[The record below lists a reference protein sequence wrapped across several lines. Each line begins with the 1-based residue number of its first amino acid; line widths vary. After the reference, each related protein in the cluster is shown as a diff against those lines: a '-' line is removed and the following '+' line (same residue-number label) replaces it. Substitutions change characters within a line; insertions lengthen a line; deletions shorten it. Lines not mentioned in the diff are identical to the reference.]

1 MKPGVA
7 VTRIPERRR
16 AQDRRG
22 ERALDAHGLLIEQIA
37 CPAYCC
43 TPDGAVR
50 YANGAA
56 RRIWGAWPD
65 PDEDGRWDGFTAL
78 YRPDGS
84 ALGKPASPAAL
95 AVRTGL
101 AQAPAELLAE
111 SADGS
116 RRCVVIHARPVLAAN
131 GASAGVLCSL
141 TDISERRR
149 LEDQVKFVH
158 DSRAGFLHVLAHEL
172 RNPLAPVMAAATLLQ
187 RQPAAPGIDRMAGVI
202 ARQTRKLARFVD
214 DLLEG
219 SRIEQ
224 ACDTPVVK
232 RASNVDE
239 VLAHACDVVGC
250 VLSER
255 GQTLSVE
262 ICPKR
267 PVRGATL
274 WCDPERLAQALG
286 GALLNASQFSDDG
299 AAISLAVAVDGV
311 FLELLVRDSGIG
323 VEKAELS
330 LLFEPFRKFAMHP
343 RRTDSGAGLGLAIA
357 RSVSRAHGGT
367 VSADSAGRGQGM
379 CLKFVLPVVLD
390 ATFA

>member
-1 MKPGVA
+1 V
-7 VTRIPERRR
+7 
-16 AQDRRG
+16 QDRRG
-22 ERALDAHGLLIEQIA
+22 EAALDAHGLLIGQIA

-56 RRIWGAWPD
+56 GRLWGAWPD
-65 PDEDGRWDGFTAL
+65 PDENGRWDGFTAL
-78 YRPDGS
+78 YRADGS
-84 ALGKPASPAAL
+84 ALDKPASPAAL
-95 AVRTGL
+95 AARTGR
-101 AQAPAELLAE
+101 AQPPAELLAE

-116 RRCVVIHARPVLAAN
+116 RRWVVIHARPVL
-131 GASAGVLCSL
+131 GADGATAGVLCSL

-187 RQPAAPGIDRMAGVI
+187 RRPGAPGIDRMAGVI

-224 ACDTPVVK
+224 ACDTPVFK

-255 GQTLSVE
+255 GQTLNLE
-262 ICPKR
+262 ICPEGQ
-267 PVRGATL
+267 VQDTLL

-311 FLELLVRDSGIG
+311 FLELLVSDHGIG

-343 RRTDSGAGLGLAIA
+343 GRAASGAGLGLAIA

-379 CLKFVLPVVLD
+379 RLKFVLPVVLE
-390 ATFA
+390 ATFS